1 MAKLA
6 LRSNRKFRRLL
17 AMVRV
22 DSPEHLRGHLSAL
35 WEATWEN
42 GTPLIGDFNDIEA
55 AAGWTMADQE
65 KYPPGAFAS
74 AMVLARLVDVVVEG
88 ELYAVH
94 DWYEHAPEY
103 VKKRIGRATKEDPTV
118 GPETYFL
125 GLEVWVR
132 RAAEAGVE
140 IDFSTGEGGDD
151 DLDRDT
157 PKRQEVSARQPKSR
171 SSRETAAETAQFP
184 GNGRL
189 SSLAESS
196 QAKPSPGLISPP
208 SSPPSL
214 SSTGAASAV
223 AIRAAQDRLS
233 GFVAGMAHAGDREA
247 AELYGSAATT
257 CRSVGDWTAL
267 ADMAEE
273 AYRKLN
279 SRTAPANEVPA

>member
-1 MAKLA
+1 
-6 LRSNRKFRRLL
+6 
-17 AMVRV
+17 MVRV

-65 KYPPGAFAS
+65 KYPAGAFAS

-103 VKKRIGRATKEDPTV
+103 VKKRIGRAVKEDPTV
-118 GPETYFL
+118 GPETHYL
-125 GLEVWVR
+125 GLDVWVR

-140 IDFSTGEGGDD
+140 IDLSGGSDGDD

-157 PKRQEVSARQPKSR
+157 PDRQEVSLRQPKP
-171 SSRETAAETAQFP
+171 SSSSETAAETPQLL
-184 GNGRL
+184 GNG
-189 SSLAESS
+189 SLSS
-196 QAKPSPGLISPP
+196 QAKARRDESSLVSISPP

-214 SSTGAASAV
+214 FRPIPRPTKSAAPEVPTVHPS
-223 AIRAAQDRLS
+223 
-233 GFVAGMAHAGDREA
+233 EA
-247 AELYGSAATT
+247 ALMTPISRVTDAVVHLLGVGDEESADLLEGQAMT
-257 CRSVGDWTAL
+257 CRSLDDWTAL
-267 ADMAEE
+267 AEVATE
-273 AYRKLN
+273 ALQQSTR
-279 SRTAPANEVPA
+279 RFQVPA